1 MYYQDKGIR
10 KKRRRVV
17 VKAYYLPEKFY
28 NGLMHLPEFEK
39 AHKRGEANLGGIPV
53 YLSEEFKIDWFQ
65 AEKQRK
71 FFREKRRR
79 KHGI

>member
-1 MYYQDKGIR
+1 MYYDDKGIR

-17 VKAYYLPEKFY
+17 VTGYYLPEKFY
-28 NGLMHLPEFEK
+28 NSLMHLPEFKKEHDK
-39 AHKRGEANLGGIPV
+39 GKANLGGIPV

-71 FFREKRRR
+71 FFREKKRR
-79 KHGI
+79 KK